1 MKVLGKNLL
10 IVPMEEDT
18 KSKAGLF
25 MTATD
30 KNELRYKKATVV
42 SVGTDVANVKPGAF
56 IYFDRAAGH
65 SIRVNEDL
73 YTVILER
80 DIVVVL

>member
-1 MKVLGKNLL
+1 M
-10 IVPMEEDT
+10 
-18 KSKAGLF
+18 S
-25 MTATD
+25 ATD

-42 SVGTDVANVKPGAF
+42 SVGTDVANVKPGSF